1 MTTHLGLQRILLPS
15 AQVSQLTTGSIT
27 LPSAGQTFIPPT
39 DFQSIA
45 SALGNG
51 TTTDFTFNSI
61 PQTYKYLQIR
71 ITARSTGSYPGSD
84 NLYIQY
90 NGDTSTNYNNR
101 SFYGYWTGT
110 ANAMDFLWND
120 SGVAYINVLNAMFGG
135 GIASNYFTSTI
146 IDIYDYSAT
155 DKVKIFDSYYSGSSG
170 DSNSSTMGRTS
181 GSWNST
187 AAITSVKVYA
197 GTAPATGTVISL
209 YGIVG

>member
-1 MTTHLGLQRILLPS
+1 MAITKMSNSGIASLGSEKYNDML
-15 AQVSQLTTGSIT
+15 
-27 LPSAGQTFIPPT
+27 AGNAPFIPT
-39 DFQSIA
+39 SYVSLA

-51 TTTDFTFNSI
+51 TTTDFTFSSI

-71 ITARSTGSYPGSD
+71 MMVRSTGSYPGSD

-90 NGDTSTNYNNR
+90 NGDTSANYNNR
-101 SFYGYWTGT
+101 SFYGYWNGS
-110 ANAMDFLWND
+110 ANAMDYLWND
-120 SGVAYINVLNAMFGG
+120 SGVAYILVLNAMFGG
-135 GIASNYFTSTI
+135 GITANYFTETI
-146 IDIYDYSAT
+146 IDIYDYSDT
-155 DKVKIFDSYYSGSSG
+155 NKVKIFDSYYSGSSG
-170 DSNSSTMGRTS
+170 DSSSSTMGRTS